1 MAEVYAALKSLQ
13 NELSET
19 SFRRSLQHFMAWIK
33 GKSKPL
39 AKYFEKEYVGRTREW
54 AACFRVGSRAN
65 TNMFVERFHRML
77 KEVYLEKKQNRRVD
91 HLIFKLR
98 KISRDKAFEQLIK
111 AEKGKNTVR
120 QRESIKRHKQG
131 ESVKKEAVHKQDEN
145 FWNVQSASNKQTVH
159 HVRRI
164 SSGCSCLLNCPSC
177 DACVHT
183 FECSCADYSIRGVLC
198 SHIHSVNILYP
209 KTTAADLEFP
219 GTELET
225 TSDSDIEKKREEL
238 SNIIQQ
244 DKQLQ
249 ESKQLADLKT
259 YALHQIAELSELIQS
274 APTKDTINTTLKHIR
289 SAISVAKGLSVIGS
303 DHQYL
308 KTQLFPPNKLY
319 EKQKRF
325 FSTKKK
331 RKVHR
336 ERANLSDATAKEL
349 EDMEVQ
355 VCALC
360 FKENPPGE
368 DKDTFEWIECEKCQ
382 CWVHEVCD
390 YIDDKANYICC
401 MRHS

>member
-19 SFRRSLQHFMAWIK
+19 SFRCSLQHFMAWIK

-54 AACFRVGSRAN
+54 AACFLVGSRAN
-65 TNMFVERFHRML
+65 TMFVERFHRML
-77 KEVYLEKKQNRRVD
+77 KEVYLEKKQNRGVD

-98 KISRDKAFEQLIK
+98 KISRDKAFQQLIK

-131 ESVKKEAVHKQDEN
+131 ESVKKEAVYKQDES

-159 HVRRI
+159 HVTRI

-198 SHIHSVNILYP
+198 SHIDSVNILYP

-238 SNIIQQ
+238 SNIIKQ

-249 ESKQLADLKT
+249 ENKQLADLKT
-259 YALHQIAELSELIQS
+259 YALNQIAELSELIQS
-274 APTKDTINTTLKHIR
+274 ASTKDTTDTTLKHIR

-325 FSTKKK
+325 FS
-331 RKVHR
+331 
-336 ERANLSDATAKEL
+336 NLSDATAK
-349 EDMEVQ
+349 DRRTW
-355 VCALC
+355 
-360 FKENPPGE
+360 KS
-368 DKDTFEWIECEKCQ
+368 KC
-382 CWVHEVCD
+382 VHFVSR
-390 YIDDKANYICC
+390 KTHLVKT
-401 MRHS
+401 RTHLSG